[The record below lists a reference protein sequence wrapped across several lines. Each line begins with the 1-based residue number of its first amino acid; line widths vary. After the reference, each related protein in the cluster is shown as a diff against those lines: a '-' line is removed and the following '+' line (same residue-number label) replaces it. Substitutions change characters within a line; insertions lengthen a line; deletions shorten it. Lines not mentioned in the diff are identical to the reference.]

1 MSAQEDKYDTGIT
14 KTSSRTSG
22 SKGQVD
28 VHELQ
33 RGNSI
38 SELPEVP
45 RDEELRMLR
54 KFDSLLLPPLAL
66 LFVHLVLTASKLK
79 EKPSY
84 LMNSLDKG
92 NVGNAKT
99 DGWDKV
105 FASRNIQELPELR
118 TPIGHWSCWQSSA

>member
-1 MSAQEDKYDTGIT
+1 MAAQADLDLQVPGISKPLSHT
-14 KTSSRTSG
+14 TSEG
-22 SKGQVD
+22 KVD
-28 VHELQ
+28 VHELPG
-33 RGNSI
+33 RNPL

-45 RDEELRMLR
+45 RDEELHLLR

-66 LFVHLVLTASKLK
+66 LFVCLISLDRMLNETS
-79 EKPSY
+79 SY

-105 FASRNIQELPELR
+105 FIL
-118 TPIGHWSCWQSSA
+118 